1 MKLLKSFVKENTF
14 HIAHQ
19 EPKLKLTG
27 GEYPIRFLKVRNER
41 EVIMLLLA
49 LSSLIKKVRSLFP
62 PFFHL
67 AAKFSMVRQKEFS
80 TLTVFLK

>member
-49 LSSLIKKVRSLFP
+49 LSSLIKKVRSVSSLF
-62 PFFHL
+62 
-67 AAKFSMVRQKEFS
+67 AKK
-80 TLTVFLK
+80 